1 MNAAGKREMAVR
13 CMTVMEKRGDCERKG
28 ELHLHFVVWENGNEL
43 QERLKEG
50 HEDNGARVQKVQGC
64 KERKGT

>member
-13 CMTVMEKRGDCERKG
+13 CMTAIEKRGDCKRKE

-43 QERLKEG
+43 HERLKEC
-50 HEDNGARVQKVQGC
+50 HADNRARVQKVQGC